1 MRMWEE
7 EAFRKSNVASRG
19 DVMKNLSRLLAC
31 TMLSFAA
38 MTTVEAADAKYP
50 PIVFVHGN
58 GDTAGLW
65 VAQFWRFESA
75 GYPADHLF
83 AVDIPHPTAHSDD
96 NAKEVNRSTT
106 AEAATAVAV
115 EVEKALKDSGA
126 DKVVLVANSR
136 GCQTARNYVK
146 NFGGKDKVE
155 RMVLGGCVHHGV
167 FVIPGGAQGSEFNG
181 AAPFLKGL
189 SEAPEVPAGIPVT
202 LIRSDKFDLYSQPEG
217 KYLGMAGKPTGI
229 KYDSQ
234 ELPGADNR
242 VIPGADHRET
252 AYSKAAFDI
261 MYQAITGAAPKT
273 DAIKPETA
281 SVLTGM
287 ITGYE
292 NAAATNLPV
301 SGAHLTVYETDAKTG
316 ARLGPPAYD
325 KTVGKDGVWGD
336 FKAKPDQTYEF
347 DIKAEGYPEIRYFRA
362 PLPRSFRYM
371 DLRLQ
376 PAPAEGNFVFV
387 KRPRGY
393 IGPDDEATANGA
405 PLPGIDRNDP
415 VPHVAGGNV
424 PVAGDKAET
433 VTATFNGETIAAQYD
448 PALKGSATYIEFT
461 D

>member
-1 MRMWEE
+1 
-7 EAFRKSNVASRG
+7 
-19 DVMKNLSRLLAC
+19 MKMISRLLAC
-31 TMLSFAA
+31 SAISLAA
-38 MTTVEAADAKYP
+38 MTMARAADTQQP

-65 VAQFWRFESA
+65 VAQFWRFESN
-75 GYPADHLF
+75 GYPADRLF

-96 NAKEVNRSTT
+96 GAEELNRSTT
-106 AEAATAVAV
+106 SEAATAVAV
-115 EVEKALKDSGA
+115 EVEKALKASGA
-126 DKVVLVANSR
+126 KKVALVANSR

-146 NFGGKDKVE
+146 NFGGAAKVE

-167 FVIPGGAQGSEFNG
+167 FVNPKAAQGSEFNG

-189 SEAPEVPAGIPVT
+189 SEAPEVPPGIPVT
-202 LIRSDKFDLYSQPEG
+202 LIRSDRFDLYSQPDG
-217 KYLGMAGKPTGI
+217 KYIGMPGKPTGI
-229 KYDSQ
+229 NYDSQ

-252 AYSKAAFDI
+252 AYSRAAFDI
-261 MYQAITGAAPKT
+261 MYKAITGDAPKT
-273 DAIKPETA
+273 DAITPEA
-281 SVLTGM
+281 APVLTGM

-292 NAAATNLPV
+292 NGAATNLPV
-301 SGAHLTVYETDAKTG
+301 PGAHLRIYQTDAKTG
-316 ARLGPPAYD
+316 ARIGPPAYD
-325 KTVGKDGVWGD
+325 KTVGDDGVWGD

-347 DIKAEGYPEIRYFRA
+347 DIVAAGYPETRYFRA

-376 PAPAEGNFVFV
+376 PAPADGAFVFV

-393 IGPDDEATANGA
+393 FGPDDKATANGA

-415 VPHVAGGNV
+415 VPHVASANV
-424 PVAGDKAET
+424 PVPAEKTET
-433 VTATFNGETIAAQYD
+433 VTASFNGETIAAQYD
-448 PALKGSATYIEFT
+448 PALKGAATYIEFT